1 MKALL
6 TTGWGFMR
14 ILRVGMGTTALIFA
28 FKDHDFMLGAAG
40 GLLLAMGVMKM
51 GCCGVNG
58 CSVNSRPATKTT
70 AKNTEEEI
78 VFEEVV

>member
-1 MKALL
+1 MN
-6 TTGWGFMR
+6 
-14 ILRVGMGTTALIFA
+14 
-28 FKDHDFMLGAAG
+28 
-40 GLLLAMGVMKM
+40 M